1 MAKNS
6 DSREKIIQAASHLFA
21 QRGYSAIG
29 VREIV
34 KEANVN
40 ISMISYYFNGK
51 AGILIEIINKF
62 FDLYADAIEN
72 SFLKPLPL
80 EEQIHVL
87 VKNLVTV
94 IRENHDIFKVA
105 FLELPYDVPEIAEIR
120 GNKINMI
127 RFLLGE
133 KIFNDLKVDEET
145 EKYMLI
151 IGPAIITMIFS
162 NFIMGPSLQSAFV
175 TKFNDTFYNDY
186 TRVITSL
193 IINGLPGTISQL
205 KE

>member
-62 FDLYADAIEN
+62 FDLYAEAIEN
-72 SFLKPLPL
+72 SFSKPLPL

-94 IRENHDIFKVA
+94 IRKNHDIFKVA
-105 FLELPYDVPEIAEIR
+105 FFELPYDVPEIAEIR

-127 RFLLGE
+127 RFLLGG
-133 KIFNDLKVDEET
+133 KIFNDLKVDEDT
-145 EKYMLI
+145 EKFMLI

-162 NFIMGPSLQSAFV
+162 NVIMGPSLQSAFV
-175 TKFNDTFYNDY
+175 TKFDNDFYNDY
-186 TRVITSL
+186 TMVITSL